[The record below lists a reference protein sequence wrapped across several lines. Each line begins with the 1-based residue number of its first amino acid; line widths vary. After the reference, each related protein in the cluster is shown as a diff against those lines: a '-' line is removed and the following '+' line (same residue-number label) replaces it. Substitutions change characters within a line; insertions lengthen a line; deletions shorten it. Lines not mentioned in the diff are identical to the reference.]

1 MFIRSLLLMSALL
14 ICAFGQGT
22 TPPAVITRNY
32 SFPPVGLA
40 STETAQV
47 NVVNTA
53 TASTA
58 AGAAAPACNVTITF
72 TNASAKTVDT
82 VKFTTTGSDIVST
95 GLSFST
101 LEPSSLTRAEFIAS
115 VELSTTPGSNTPCS
129 AVFSLETF
137 DTSGAT
143 GTHVFLSNSAAVV
156 QGPIPVALATH

>member
-14 ICAFGQGT
+14 TCAFGQGT

-101 LEPSSLTRAEFIAS
+101 LASSGTRAEFIAS